1 MTFYK
6 TTRDMLFSS
15 KATFKDRFQLTSLL
29 LCWKKTRLEIQ
40 NFITI
45 FLELADLD
53 NSECKANI
61 ILKA

>member
-1 MTFYK
+1 
-6 TTRDMLFSS
+6 MLLSS

-45 FLELADLD
+45 VLELADLD

-61 ILKA
+61 LLKKA